1 MRYPCGEVDDAPRY
15 HWRAYMLDE
24 SRHFQGMDM
33 VKRLLDEMA
42 RLKMNV
48 FHWHLVD
55 DPGWRIEIHK
65 YPLLTAVGSKRDFS
79 HRDITPEEWIQKQ
92 TLAMLSELAELIAE
106 VNFKWWKNPRP
117 VNPDNVRE
125 ELVDILHF
133 FVGMCNRSGMGSE
146 ELFSRYI
153 KKNEENFKRQYG
165 KSAKHGYE
173 LDGCAD
179 APAGG
184 SDGGAE

>member
-1 MRYPCGEVDDAPRY
+1 MKKLIEE
-15 HWRAYMLDE
+15 HELD
-24 SRHFQGMDM
+24 GMD
-33 VKRLLDEMA
+33 KLD
-42 RLKMNV
+42 V
-48 FHWHLVD
+48 IFHMQRKFDEDVAKNR
-55 DPGWRIEIHK
+55 GIEW
-65 YPLLTAVGSKRDFS
+65 TSG
-79 HRDITPEEWIQKQ
+79 EWIQKQ
-92 TLAMLSELAELIAE
+92 TLAMISELAELLAE

>member
-1 MRYPCGEVDDAPRY
+1 MDKDVTKDICSKTAVSPAANEYFAGEDF
-15 HWRAYMLDE
+15 
-24 SRHFQGMDM
+24 SGMD
-33 VKRLLDEMA
+33 KLDIIFAMQEKFDTDVM
-42 RLKMNV
+42 RNRGLEN
-48 FHWHLVD
+48 L
-55 DPGWRIEIHK
+55 
-65 YPLLTAVGSKRDFS
+65 S
-79 HRDITPEEWIQKQ
+79 PEEWIQKQ

-117 VNPDNVRE
+117 VNVDNVRE
-125 ELVDILHF
+125 EIVDILHF

-146 ELFSRYI
+146 ELFARYV

-173 LDGCAD
+173 LDGREN

-184 SDGGAE
+184 ADGKAE